1 MKTHSKRLAELAQTL
16 TPVLLAMQNMDEK
29 SQNYGD
35 YIMQAK
41 GYSEPGALFM
51 PVMHFVGMYYHENS
65 PFYKDGDLLKRASL
79 LMSILLDNIHDDGTV
94 DLKETNFHDATAV
107 AFLITPMAHT
117 YRVIEKLG
125 EDSDLEIEI
134 LDKMVSFFKKGAEG
148 MRNGGFHTPNHR
160 WVMAAAL
167 SIVSNIL
174 DKQIY
179 KDEAMKY
186 LSEGIDCDEEG
197 EYLERSTAIY
207 DITVNESLIVIS
219 QELDMPE
226 LMEHVAKNMKKNFAY
241 LEPDGTIC
249 TLNSRRQ
256 DNTMKYY
263 PLRHYLNVLFLAHHY
278 KDGFFAGMAEYLLTQ
293 MEKKKYDL
301 PEYLFTGGKEDVH
314 TPLIHYLLDD
324 SLSEDIGCSELIWD
338 GHWFFP
344 INGVVRKRD
353 GDVSLTLIRDRE
365 VFLKYQNGNNVLT
378 AKIGSCFFG
387 QGYFI
392 PATLEKTEYG
402 YTMTASREQ
411 GYYKPLDEKIG
422 VKEFYDIRHKREK
435 VHIQKHDTVVDVGL
449 EGDAI
454 KVKVKIDGAENVPI
468 KIELMLSAGGRL
480 ETEDII
486 VNGEAGNNLILK
498 KGDALYS
505 LGGDVI
511 NIENGAAA
519 HWNAGNMRGT
529 QPASGDH
536 LTIYMTG
543 FTPFSHEFT
552 ISGKKNRA
560 YMI

>member
-16 TPVLLAMQNMDEK
+16 TPVLLQMQNMDKE

-35 YIMQAK
+35 YIMQPK
-41 GYSEPGALFM
+41 GYSEPGALLM
-51 PVMHFVGMYYHENS
+51 PIMHFVGMYYHENS
-65 PFYKDGDLLKRASL
+65 PYYKNVDLLTRSSL
-79 LMSILLDNIHDDGTV
+79 LMNILLNNIHDDGTI

-117 YRVIEKLG
+117 YRVIKKLG
-125 EDSDLEIEI
+125 EGSDLENEI
-134 LDKMVSFFKKGAEG
+134 RDKMMKFFEKGAEG

-174 DKQIY
+174 ENPIY

-186 LSEGIDCDEEG
+186 LNEGIDCDEEG

-207 DITVNESLIVIS
+207 DITVNESLIVIAH
-219 QELDMPE
+219 ELDMLE
-226 LMEHVAKNMKKNFAY
+226 LLEHVARNIKKNFAY

-293 MEKKKYDL
+293 MEKKKYEL
-301 PEYLFTGGKEDVH
+301 PNYLFTGGKEDVH
-314 TPLIHYLLDD
+314 TPLIQYLLDD
-324 SLSEDIGCSELIWD
+324 SLADDISSAELVWD
-338 GHWFFP
+338 GHWYYP

-353 GDVSLTLIRDRE
+353 GNVSLTLIRDRE
-365 VFLKYQNGNNVLT
+365 VFLKYQNGSNTLT
-378 AKIGSCFFG
+378 AKIASCFFG
-387 QGYFI
+387 QGYFV
-392 PATLEKTEYG
+392 PTTLEKTEYG
-402 YTMTASREQ
+402 YKMTASTEQ
-411 GYYKPLDEKIG
+411 GYYKPLNEKIG
-422 VKEFYDIRHKREK
+422 IKEFYDIRQKREK
-435 VHIQKHDTVVDVGL
+435 VHVQKHDTVVDIVLDGN
-449 EGDAI
+449 DI
-454 KVKVKIDGAENVPI
+454 KVKVGIDGAENVPI

-486 VNGEAGNNLILK
+486 INGDAGNNLILK
-498 KGDALYS
+498 N
-505 LGGDVI
+505 GGAAYTLDRNVI
-511 NIENGAAA
+511 NIKNGVAA

-529 QPASGDH
+529 RPASSDH

-552 ISGKKNRA
+552 ISDKNK
-560 YMI
+560 